1 MKKLIMIIGA
11 SCLLVGCGAQN
22 LGPLEDKT
30 TKLRDENHNLKLDIQ
45 QLNQDISDQKSQLN
59 ALNNDKKNVSQTVDN
74 NNETEFLN
82 ASSQYYQDIA
92 KVIGNFNNL
101 DLTKKKKED
110 KNQNLEK
117 LNSLSND
124 IDDAYSKYKS
134 SVSKNKMSDSNESTD
149 KNIKQLNKNIQSAF
163 KDIKNGY
170 ESNDKDKLNQGRTKL
185 SQINLSSNS

>member
-1 MKKLIMIIGA
+1 MCIRDRIIGA

>member
-101 DLTKKKKED
+101 DLTKKKK
-110 KNQNLEK
+110 KIK
-117 LNSLSND
+117 
-124 IDDAYSKYKS
+124 SKFR
-134 SVSKNKMSDSNESTD
+134 ETE
-149 KNIKQLNKNIQSAF
+149 F
-163 KDIKNGY
+163 
-170 ESNDKDKLNQGRTKL
+170 TF
-185 SQINLSSNS
+185 

>member
-1 MKKLIMIIGA
+1 MKKLIMVIGA